1 MHDARFL
8 FKGLSCWL
16 TVLFRSWVA
25 GWGTLD
31 PTNSL
36 PPSALV
42 LIPRH
47 PLPYDLRLDTQ
58 GALQF
63 IFSPTSYFYSTS
75 QRQTLYFSLLFFWRL
90 WKIKFS
96 VSELLLPKLNQL
108 FKILNLLENTPSQS
122 WQHTRFFWD
131 HEKLEKLAC
140 GWSAAQKGEKG
151 FRQAEK
157 KNVHSIFFG
166 ATTDGFTTN
175 WRRLLG
181 KYRLKTGSWWSVC
194 LDRRCVEQQVR
205 RDCLMV
211 RVQVSHA
218 QPETNHWQTEGD
230 KHTTSNKGKST
241 KLCRS

>member
-1 MHDARFL
+1 MTDCSFSE
-8 FKGLSCWL
+8 LSRWL
-16 TVLFRSWVA
+16 RNTWPNKQLAAKRSC
-25 GWGTLD
+25 
-31 PTNSL
+31 
-36 PPSALV
+36 
-42 LIPRH
+42 
-47 PLPYDLRLDTQ
+47 LDTQ
-58 GALQF
+58 TPTALWLKAGYTGGITVHFQSNF
-63 IFSPTSYFYSTS
+63 I
-75 QRQTLYFSLLFFWRL
+75 LLFHISEADIVLFTPFFL
-90 WKIKFS
+90 TALKDKIS

-181 KYRLKTGSWWSVC
+181 KYRLKTGSWWSVW